1 MILLWKKISVC
12 SYTFMKYCL
21 LSLIAGFLFSCRPQT
36 NPEAVVIAMTAKTGL
51 PGSIGSIPL
60 PEGYTR
66 VQCPAG
72 SFAAW
77 LRELPLKL
85 DKTVYL
91 YNGLPKKNQSAQFA
105 VIDLPRSTTD
115 LQQCA
120 DVVIR
125 LRAEYLFSQKRY
137 SDIRFTDFEG
147 REYCWKNSDDREAF
161 EKYMTQVFSWCG
173 SASLEKQLKPV
184 TDFTSMAAGDVLIRG
199 GFPGHAVIIADLAMN
214 KKGEKIFLLVQGYQ
228 PAQDMHV
235 LKNPWDHDKSP
246 WYTVPGTGNI
256 NTPEWVFYKNQLRQW

>member
-1 MILLWKKISVC
+1 MR
-12 SYTFMKYCL
+12 YFL
-21 LSLIAGFLFSCRPQT
+21 LSLLAGFLFSCGPQT
-36 NPEAVVIAMTAKTGL
+36 DPEAMVKAVATKTGI
-51 PGSIGSIPL
+51 PGSIGHIPL

-77 LRELPLKL
+77 LRELPLKK

-91 YNGLPKKNQSAQFA
+91 YNGLPKKNQSAQYA

-125 LRAEYLFSQKRY
+125 LRAEYLFRLKKY
-137 SDIRFTDFEG
+137 NDIRFTDYEG

-173 SASLEKQLKPV
+173 SASLEKQLKPAP
-184 TDFTSMAAGDVLIRG
+184 DFNSMEAGDVLIRG
-199 GFPGHAVIIADLAMN
+199 GFPGHAVIIADIAMN

-235 LKNPWDHDKSP
+235 LQNLWDIKKNPWYSD
-246 WYTVPGTGNI
+246 PGTENI
-256 NTPEWVFYKNQLRQW
+256 NTPEWVFYRNQLRQW

>member
-1 MILLWKKISVC
+1 MR
-12 SYTFMKYCL
+12 YCL
-21 LSLIAGFLFSCRPQT
+21 LSLLTWFLFSCRQYSDP
-36 NPEAVVIAMTAKTGL
+36 AAMVKVAAHDTCI
-51 PGSIGSIPL
+51 PVSVGSIPL

-66 VQCPAG
+66 VKYPAA
-72 SFAAW
+72 SFEAW
-77 LRELPLKL
+77 LRELPLKK

-91 YNGLPKKNQSAQFA
+91 YNGLAKKNQSAQYA
-105 VIDLPRSTTD
+105 VIDLPRSATD

-125 LRAEYLFSQKRY
+125 LRAEYLFSQKKY
-137 SDIRFTDFEG
+137 NDIRFTDFEG
-147 REYCWKNSDDREAF
+147 REYCWKNSDDRVAF

-184 TDFTSMAAGDVLIRG
+184 PDFNSLTAGDVLIRG
-199 GFPGHAVIIADLAMN
+199 GFPGHAVIIADVAMN
-214 KKGEKIFLLVQGYQ
+214 QKGEKIFLLVQGYQ

-235 LKNPWDHDKSP
+235 LKNLWDINLSP
-246 WYTVPGTGNI
+246 WYKDPGTENI